1 MSVIVNTW
9 QATTRKND
17 PWHVSMS
24 IKLGSYLELQ
34 SWAGI
39 VGVRDMTQVS
49 ESSDWDVI
57 TIISGWNSS
66 SLTDEDNVAILGNQT
81 PSQKTMLTFM
91 TE

>member
-1 MSVIVNTW
+1 MSACQSNLG
-9 QATTRKND
+9 
-17 PWHVSMS
+17 PPHVS
-24 IKLGSYLELQ
+24 SYLELQ

-57 TIISGWNSS
+57 AIISGWNSS
-66 SLTDEDNVAILGNQT
+66 SLTDEDNVATPGNQI